1 MNIADFKHRDCF
13 ALLDLEACF
22 DFKTETSISFQLGK
36 HSRDRGMFS
45 VRGWLDVHH
54 PVPGEYVTKAY
65 LRIALPSNY
74 FGFEHKFLE
83 LEQQKEVVAT
93 VFKALQIPGE
103 EIYEAHFF
111 MPENQQVVF
120 VEEPGIMYTY
130 GS

>member
-1 MNIADFKHRDCF
+1 MNIADFKDRDCF
-13 ALLDLEACF
+13 ALLDMEAYF

-54 PVPGEYVTKAY
+54 SVQREGVVKAY
-65 LRIALPSNY
+65 LRIALPSSY
-74 FGFEHKFLE
+74 FGFEHKSLE

-93 VFKALQIPGE
+93 VFKALQIPTE

-111 MPENQQVVF
+111 TPENQKVVF